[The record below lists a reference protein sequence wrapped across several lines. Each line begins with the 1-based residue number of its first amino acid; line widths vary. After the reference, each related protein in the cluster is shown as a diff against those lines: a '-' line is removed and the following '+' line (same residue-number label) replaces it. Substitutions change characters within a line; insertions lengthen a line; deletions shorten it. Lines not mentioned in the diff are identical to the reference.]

1 MLLLC
6 IHKKIIT
13 PVSPQKMPQRSRS
26 VLKELR
32 LGLDSSA
39 SGCVLPQDRLEAYPP
54 TPVEIRY
61 ALRVLAEQGCFG
73 R

>member
-26 VLKELR
+26 VLEELR
-32 LGLDSSA
+32 SGLDSSV
-39 SGCVLPQDRLEAYPP
+39 SGCVFPQDRLEAYPP
-54 TPVEIRY
+54 IPGEIRF
-61 ALRVLAEQGCFG
+61 ALQVRAERDYFA